1 VPQTLG
7 GKILTVIYALC
18 GVPVFMWYIIKLG
31 ATFRVLVILFVRNF
45 ADCIKYSYAACS
57 KTQERKQFRLQMQH
71 VIATVSRPVIQVI
84 NGGNS
89 YLMTV
94 TVALGGNRHLLR
106 NGRQLNT

>member
-45 ADCIKYSYAACS
+45 ADCIKYSYAAVS
-57 KTQERKQFRLQMQH
+57 KTQERKQFRLQMQMQH

-84 NGGNS
+84 
-89 YLMTV
+89 TV
-94 TVALGGNRHLLR
+94 TGICRATAG
-106 NGRQLNT
+106 T